1 MWGRRLLRAIILI
14 FLLALV
20 GDGSAAF
27 LEKDV
32 VCPANSSLA
41 IFSNPAGLGELGS
54 LNFSALGGKIFGL
67 SELSY
72 NLTALSC
79 PQKRGAVGLGFES
92 FGEGIYQERTFIFSF
107 AARFEDLTLGVNLK
121 QLYLDIETVGSLSSF
136 GLDLGLLYLA
146 NNRMKLNLLGR
157 NLNRPY
163 LGEKLPQEFRFGFDL
178 QPLEDLTLS
187 LGLDKSS
194 QLRIGAKI
202 KISPHL
208 FIRGSVNQEPSTFT
222 GGLTFRLKR
231 GELDYTYLSHSVLG
245 PTHLFGITWKIENG
259 NN

>member
-54 LNFSALGGKIFGL
+54 LNFSTLGGKIFGL
-67 SELSY
+67 NELSY
-72 NLTALSC
+72 NLIALSC
-79 PQKRGAVGLGFES
+79 PQKRGAVVLGFEG
-92 FGEGIYQERTFIFSF
+92 FGKGIYEERTFIFSF

-121 QLYLDIETVGSLSSF
+121 QLYLDIETVGYLSSF
-136 GLDLGLLYLA
+136 GLDLGLLYLVTD
-146 NNRMKLNLLGR
+146 RIKLNLLGR
-157 NLNRPY
+157 NLNRPC
-163 LGEKLPQEFRFGFDL
+163 LGEKLPQEFRFGLCL

-187 LGLDKSS
+187 LDLDKS
-194 QLRIGAKI
+194 LKAKIGAEV
-202 KISPHL
+202 KISPLL

-245 PTHLFGITWKIENG
+245 PTHLFGITWKLNYG